1 MNPLTSVDPFMGSPL
16 LWVVLAG
23 LFIGGALSS
32 ATRRVSRSPNPERAR
47 IRKWVTAC
55 VLLSLAVVI
64 GLIAVFLPGPAKI
77 VDIRFAWAAGIAA
90 VVAFGALRFKKSLGI
105 PIVVLLLAVVIVF
118 GLFLQSIRAFT
129 GETEI
134 ATIRVISADS
144 ATMRLEM
151 VAKGST
157 PVLLSM
163 KGSYFAP
170 VVKVVIFN
178 DLFVFMGA
186 RTWYRFEGMSSFDDN
201 IRQQDTDYHFPQALG
216 ISEKIWRFFEDNE
229 TRIPGVKTAQ
239 IDLAMKRAKEFVV
252 YGVRVQNDG
261 GVEIVPKSG

>member
-1 MNPLTSVDPFMGSPL
+1 MNPLPSFNPFMGSPL

-23 LFIGGALSS
+23 LFVGGALSS
-32 ATRRVSRSPNPERAR
+32 ATRRVSRSPNSERAR
-47 IRKWVTAC
+47 IRKWVIAC
-55 VLLSLAVVI
+55 VLLSIAVVI

-77 VDIRFAWAAGIAA
+77 VDIRLAWAAGLAA
-90 VVAFGALRFKKSLGI
+90 VIAFGALRFKKSLGI

-118 GLFLQSIRAFT
+118 GLFLQSIHAFT

-134 ATIRVISADS
+134 ATVRVISVDS
-144 ATMRLEM
+144 SNMRLEL

-157 PVLLSM
+157 PVLLTM

-186 RTWYRFEGMSSFDDN
+186 RTWYRFEGMSSFDEN
-201 IRQQDTDYHFPQALG
+201 IRQQDTDYHFPQAPG
-216 ISEKIWRFFEDNE
+216 ISERIWRFFEDNE

-239 IDLAMKRAKEFVV
+239 IDLAMKKAKEFGV
-252 YGVRVQNDG
+252 YGVRIQNDG